1 MNKKRNK
8 QLQDLLL
15 IGMAFSLLWIAYTTR
30 IHNNEIK
37 RKYNIALS
45 ALSDALK
52 LQYKYVV
59 TKEEINEAIEQ
70 HCVINKEVK

>member
-30 IHNNEIK
+30 IQNNEIK

-70 HCVINKEVK
+70 HCVINK